1 MSFWNTSAGQSVAA
15 LRSASFDAGGGS
27 MEPIPDQ
34 TSAIALIDEA
44 KWETRDGLEYISLRW
59 SVLAPKQYENRKVFQ
74 KLWVS
79 DADPSAKDADK
90 KRDKALRMLA
100 AIDTNAGGR
109 LTRVD
114 GKPDNIDLSTA
125 LVGKPMA
132 IKIMQWS
139 IDDRE
144 TGAKKTGN
152 WVAAVSPKTG
162 QTGQEAAPQPQQR
175 VVVSSTDG
183 FDIPF

>member
-1 MSFWNTSAGQSVAA
+1 MSFWKTSAGESVAA
-15 LRSASFDAGGGS
+15 LRNASFDAGGGS
-27 MEPIPDQ
+27 MDPIPDN
-34 TSAIALIDEA
+34 TSAVALIDEA
-44 KWETRDGLEYISLRW
+44 KWETREGLEYISLRW
-59 SVLAPKQYENRKVFQ
+59 SVLAPKQYENRKIYQ

-114 GKPDNIDLSTA
+114 GKPDNVELSTA
-125 LVGKPMA
+125 LVSKPMM

-139 IDDRE
+139 IDDRQ
-144 TGAKKTGN
+144 TGEKKTGN
-152 WVAAVSPKTG
+152 WIAAVSPKTSL
-162 QTGQEAAPQPQQR
+162 EAAPQPAPQR
-175 VVVSSTDG
+175 VVISSTDG
-183 FDIPF
+183 MDIPF